1 MRWALAFVVL
11 VFTVIG
17 FLFVTR
23 GSAVRHVRGVGG
35 DGTPVAPA
43 EPEFPLTVAVLTG
56 TMLTEGNR
64 VELALNGDG
73 TFPRL
78 WDDLRSARQYITI
91 QMYYGMPGHVA
102 DSLGRILIER
112 VRAGIRVLLLYDAW
126 GTQAVPDE
134 RLATLREGGVSA
146 VPFRPFRLSTL
157 YTLQNRSHVRGV
169 VIDGRVGWTGGFG
182 IDDKW
187 LGDGRT
193 NGGWRDTNVRFEG
206 PAVRQLQAAFAAAWT
221 EATGVMLSGR
231 GTVDRYEGGVATAGL
246 LNASPTLGSTPAE
259 RFLALSIAGARKT
272 LYVTNSYF
280 APDETF
286 TGLLADAARRGVD
299 VRLLV
304 AGPLTDIRTT
314 RLAGRSRYE
323 TLLVA
328 GVRIFEWQPTTL
340 HAKTF
345 VIDGQWASV
354 GTFNFDNRSL
364 VLNDEVALAVLDT
377 AFGRRMD
384 EVFADDLRQATE
396 IKLETFRTRS
406 WMQRLGERGARL
418 LTRVL

>member
-1 MRWALAFVVL
+1 
-11 VFTVIG
+11 
-17 FLFVTR
+17 
-23 GSAVRHVRGVGG
+23 
-35 DGTPVAPA
+35 
-43 EPEFPLTVAVLTG
+43 
-56 TMLTEGNR
+56 
-64 VELALNGDG
+64 
-73 TFPRL
+73 
-78 WDDLRSARQYITI
+78 
-91 QMYYGMPGHVA
+91 MYYGMAGQVA

-112 VRAGIRVLLLYDAW
+112 VAAGVRVLLLHDAW
-126 GTQAVPDE
+126 GTQAMPDE
-134 RLATLREGGVSA
+134 HLATLRQRGVSA
-146 VPFRPFRLSTL
+146 VPFRPFRLSML
-157 YTLQNRSHVRGV
+157 YTLQNRSHARSV
-169 VIDGRVGWTGGFG
+169 VIDGHVAWTGGFG

-193 NGGWRDTNVRFEG
+193 NGGWRDTNVGFEG

-231 GTVDRYEGGVATAGL
+231 GTVDRYEGGVATAGV

-286 TGLLADAARRGVD
+286 TSLLADAARRGVD

-304 AGPLTDIRTT
+304 AGRLTDIRTT

-377 AFGRRMD
+377 AFGRRMN
-384 EVFADDLRQATE
+384 EIFADDLRHAAE
-396 IKLETFRTRS
+396 IKLETFRERS
-406 WMQRLGERGARL
+406 WIQRRGRRHWLEAVARSPRTRRRHRLGARRA
-418 LTRVL
+418 TVNRAMRSII